1 VILVNW
7 WSILKLEGYE
17 VSDRRWNELQKPNQ
31 NQYQQQTQLFPKQP
45 TLADYGVPQQTVYPN
60 QPTQARQQ
68 MLDTGAQGNIAL
80 QPQQGIQQQQQIQA
94 QQQLQQ
100 QQAQNQQQLQNVYLG
115 EQVAA
120 NKPKNVTQDASGGD
134 ADGADDSDV
143 GEVRANVA
151 DAKNNLTQLPRGPF
165 AAQVTEALKLLS
177 QAAIDPVK
185 QKEIAIEAK
194 RLLHRTFPS
203 SMA

>member
-1 VILVNW
+1 MNW

-17 VSDRRWNELQKPNQ
+17 VSDSRWNELQKPNQ

-60 QPTQARQQ
+60 QPNQPRQQ
-68 MLDTGAQGNIAL
+68 MLDTGAQGNVAL
-80 QPQQGIQQQQQIQA
+80 QPIQGVQQQQNIQA

-100 QQAQNQQQLQNVYLG
+100 QQAQNQQQLQFG
-115 EQVAA
+115 QEPQIAA

-165 AAQVTEALKLLS
+165 ATQVTQALKLLS

-194 RLLHRTFPS
+194 KLLHQVFPS